1 MTHKSSAMI
10 AQGRFVTLEGL
21 DGSGK
26 TTQLSLLAEH
36 LRSRGLEVCET
47 REPGGTDTGE
57 RLREILLEK
66 NAHAVCDQT
75 ELLLLFAARAQHI
88 AQVIQPALQKGTWV
102 LCDRF
107 TDATFAYQ
115 GGGRGIPLSIIEN
128 LEHMVHG
135 ECTPD
140 CTLLLDIPAEKS
152 TERTGS
158 RGKTQDRIEML
169 DLEFKQRVRQAYL
182 DRQRSQPG
190 RIHRL
195 DGQGSIDSVQKAI
208 LGILADLDVQGW
220 GDE

>member
-47 REPGGTDTGE
+47 REPGGTETGE

-115 GGGRGIPLSIIEN
+115 GGGRGIPFSIIEG
-128 LEHMVHG
+128 LEHLVQGDFM
-135 ECTPD
+135 PD

-152 TERTGS
+152 ADRTLGRGGS
-158 RGKTQDRIEML
+158 RDRIEML
-169 DLEFKQRVRQAYL
+169 DLDFKQRVRQAYL
-182 DRQRSQPG
+182 DRQRSQPV
-190 RIHRL
+190 RIRRL
-195 DGQGSIDSVQKAI
+195 DGQGSIATIQKEI
-208 LGILADLDVQGW
+208 LGILTDLDARGW

>member
-47 REPGGTDTGE
+47 REPGGTATGE

-115 GGGRGIPLSIIEN
+115 GGGRGIPLSIIES

-135 ECTPD
+135 E
-140 CTLLLDIPAEKS
+140 
-152 TERTGS
+152 
-158 RGKTQDRIEML
+158 
-169 DLEFKQRVRQAYL
+169 
-182 DRQRSQPG
+182 
-190 RIHRL
+190 
-195 DGQGSIDSVQKAI
+195 
-208 LGILADLDVQGW
+208 
-220 GDE
+220 